1 MTKHYETLGLK
12 PSASQE
18 EIKNAYHKLSLKF
31 HPDNNDGDEYFSEM
45 FKNFKEAYEV
55 LSDEFQKPDQDI
67 EDHSKDSTTSA
78 ADKPKDFSPKI
89 LNFESNK
96 DIIEEG
102 ESIRLSWET
111 INVDK
116 VIIKPF
122 GTVENSG
129 TKVFKLKNFD
139 KDSLSITL
147 HATNTLIDETI
158 TKTIKLKN
166 NVIEFDFSTIQ
177 EDEEAKTPETIEEKV
192 ELPEPVKEEP
202 KVHANSFAPPIAKP
216 RVQTTESFSSSDGR
230 LRRGDYF
237 LRLVLLAIPATFA
250 YLPFDLKSNP
260 YYSPDETT
268 LIFSGLALI
277 VITYF
282 GWIQT
287 IKRLHDLNNSG
298 WLSLLQ
304 LIPFVNFV
312 FGLYLLFSDSN
323 KGPNKYGEDPK
334 RR

>member
-1 MTKHYETLGLK
+1 MNNHYETLGLTS
-12 PSASQE
+12 SATTE
-18 EIKNAYHKLSLKF
+18 EIKMAYRKLSLKF
-31 HPDNNDGDEYFSEM
+31 HPYNNDGDEYFESI
-45 FKNFKEAYEV
+45 FSPIQEAYDTLSNEV
-55 LSDEFQKPDQDI
+55 KKSAYDLNNNQKESGFSNPEVKVNSPEIIYFESD
-67 EDHSKDSTTSA
+67 KDS
-78 ADKPKDFSPKI
+78 F
-89 LNFESNK
+89 
-96 DIIEEG
+96 EEG
-102 ESIRLSWET
+102 ESIRLSWKT
-111 INVDK
+111 NNVDT
-116 VIIKPF
+116 VMIKPF

-139 KDSLSITL
+139 KKTLSITL
-147 HATNTLIDETI
+147 QATNNLFEETI

-166 NVIEFDFSTIQ
+166 KVVEFDFATIQ
-177 EDEEAKTPETIEEKV
+177 EDEEVKTPETIEEKV

-202 KVHANSFAPPIAKP
+202 KVHANSFAPFIAKP
-216 RVQTTESFSSSDGR
+216 TVQTTESFFSSDGR
-230 LRRGDYF
+230 LRRSAYL
-237 LRLVLLAIPATFA
+237 LRIVFLAILASFA
-250 YLPFDLKSNP
+250 YLLLDTSSNP

-268 LIFSGLALI
+268 LLFSGLALI

-282 GWIQT
+282 GLIQT